1 MKDPQKKL
9 DRALKKIEKLKRPSK
24 KELKNRLWLLT
35 SKYVR
40 SQSAHCYTC
49 GMHLPE
55 MRDRSAGHF
64 WSRGGHP
71 SVAFDLDNI
80 RVQCVVCNNWKS
92 GNLAEYAFKLEKEIG
107 EKRYSALRE
116 RAHQTKHY
124 TISDYETL
132 MEDIKSKLS
141 QL

>member
-40 SQSAHCYTC
+40 SQSDHCYTC

-64 WSRGGHP
+64 WSRGGYP
-71 SVAFDLDNI
+71 SVAFDLDNL
-80 RVQCVVCNNWKS
+80 RVQCITCNNWKS